1 MGKLLHDRLT
11 IFAQRNNFYSVN
23 DFLSCRQTA
32 LTDCLWPA
40 LNSDTVSAEIRHR
53 QSGGTGL
60 NASDLVSYQH
70 LMLDDIFDHVVM
82 GSWLIP
88 YTTHYNQVFIDIT
101 KDLLAMLG
109 HSRDYHRVIE
119 YASRALSLEPGIQD
133 AYYWISIAAEATG
146 NSMMKDRYDQM
157 AREEL
162 PEEEYQKVQHLL
174 EIRTHKE
181 E

>member
-1 MGKLLHDRLT
+1 MLELLDDGN
-11 IFAQRNNFYSVN
+11 IVN
-23 DFLSCRQTA
+23 DAEEMEILYLKAKSTA
-32 LTDCLWPA
+32 NTDEK
-40 LNSDTVSAEIRHR
+40 AE
-53 QSGGTGL
+53 TL
-60 NASDLVSYQH
+60 KKAFELYQGR
-70 LMLDDIFDHVVM
+70 LFELGELDM
-82 GSWLIP
+82 GSWVIP

-146 NSMMKDRYDQM
+146 NSMMKERYDQM
-157 AREEL
+157 ARDEL

-174 EIRTHKE
+174 EIRTHTTE
-181 E
+181 

>member
-1 MGKLLHDRLT
+1 MNVF
-11 IFAQRNNFYSVN
+11 I
-23 DFLSCRQTA
+23 C
-32 LTDCLWPA
+32 
-40 LNSDTVSAEIRHR
+40 I
-53 QSGGTGL
+53 
-60 NASDLVSYQH
+60 
-70 LMLDDIFDHVVM
+70 
-82 GSWLIP
+82 SWLIP

-101 KDLLAMLG
+101 RELLSMLG

-162 PEEEYQKVQHLL
+162 AEEEYQKIQHLL
-174 EIRTHKE
+174 EIRTHPTE
-181 E
+181 

>member
-70 LMLDDIFDHVVM
+70 LMLDDIFDHVV
-82 GSWLIP
+82 
-88 YTTHYNQVFIDIT
+88 IDNPF
-101 KDLLAMLG
+101 L
-109 HSRDYHRVIE
+109 
-119 YASRALSLEPGIQD
+119 
-133 AYYWISIAAEATG
+133 
-146 NSMMKDRYDQM
+146 
-157 AREEL
+157 
-162 PEEEYQKVQHLL
+162 LL
-174 EIRTHKE
+174 EAVHQALLTDTVDHAGDARRYLEDFI
-181 E
+181 

>member
-1 MGKLLHDRLT
+1 
-11 IFAQRNNFYSVN
+11 
-23 DFLSCRQTA
+23 
-32 LTDCLWPA
+32 
-40 LNSDTVSAEIRHR
+40 
-53 QSGGTGL
+53 
-60 NASDLVSYQH
+60 
-70 LMLDDIFDHVVM
+70 M

-101 KDLLAMLG
+101 RELLAMLG
-109 HSRDYHRVIE
+109 HSRDSHRVIE

-157 AREEL
+157 ARDEL

>member
-1 MGKLLHDRLT
+1 
-11 IFAQRNNFYSVN
+11 
-23 DFLSCRQTA
+23 
-32 LTDCLWPA
+32 
-40 LNSDTVSAEIRHR
+40 
-53 QSGGTGL
+53 
-60 NASDLVSYQH
+60 
-70 LMLDDIFDHVVM
+70 M

-88 YTTHYNQVFIDIT
+88 YTTHYNQVFIDTT

-146 NSMMKDRYDQM
+146 NSMMKDWYDQM
-157 AREEL
+157 ARDEL

-181 E
+181 EYSLYAGGSSPSFFISFLSQDWFLNRFPRTALKTERYFCCSEARQTIQ